1 MVLFQREREG
11 KVKAMSKPTANKQ
24 HLLLVDDDQRMRELL
39 TDVFTGKGYQVTAI
53 ADGRE
58 ALLHLETSAFDT
70 VITDLMMPK
79 VSGAEVLAAAQ
90 RRDAQLPVII
100 ITGYGTVD
108 SAIAA
113 MKIGAHDY
121 IQKPFDPEE
130 LALIVKRALAHYQL
144 VKQNRDLT
152 ASITLLQGTGLI
164 GSSPAIQG
172 VKEMIARLAPLAV
185 SLLISG
191 ETGTGKELVARLIH
205 QNSGRATN
213 NFIAINCGALSET
226 LLESELF
233 GHERGSFTGAVEQK
247 KGLLEAAHG
256 GTLFLDE
263 INSMPLSLQVKLLR
277 VLQDGTF
284 LRVGGT
290 KEITTNLRVISASNT
305 DLKALI
311 GKGGFRDD
319 LYYRLNV
326 MEIDLPPLRD
336 RREDIAELA
345 YHFLNRYSRK
355 YDKAIQEISP
365 QALRMLSEAPWP
377 GNVRELENV
386 MSRAVIME
394 PGAAIS
400 TAALPP
406 ALGAAS
412 MPPAAAN
419 LMTLEEMERYM
430 INKALAATNGN
441 RALAAQTLGID
452 ASTLWRKAKRYNL

>member
-1 MVLFQREREG
+1 MTTLTPDKQR
-11 KVKAMSKPTANKQ
+11 
-24 HLLLVDDDQRMRELL
+24 LLLVDDDQRMRELL
-39 TDVFTGKGYQVTAI
+39 TDVFTAKGYQVTAS

-58 ALLHLETSAFDT
+58 ALLHLEASAFDT
-70 VITDLMMPK
+70 VITDLMMPN
-79 VSGAEVLAAAQ
+79 VSGTEVLAAAL
-90 RRDAQLPVII
+90 RRDAQLPVIV

-130 LALIVKRALAHYQL
+130 LALIVERALGHYQL

-152 ASITLLQGTGLI
+152 ARVSLLQGAEMI

-172 VKEMIARLAPLAV
+172 VKEMIARLAPLTV
-185 SLLISG
+185 PILIQG

-205 QNSGRATN
+205 KNSNRAAGQ
-213 NFIAINCGALSET
+213 FLAINCGALSEP

-233 GHERGSFTGAVEQK
+233 GHERGAFTGAVEQK
-247 KGLLEAAHG
+247 KGLLEAADL

-290 KEITTNLRVISASNT
+290 REIHSDLRVISASNA

-319 LYYRLNV
+319 LYYRLNG
-326 MEIDLPPLRD
+326 MEIDLPPLRA
-336 RREDIAELA
+336 RPEDIAELA
-345 YHFLNRYSRK
+345 YHFLHRYATK
-355 YDKAIQEISP
+355 YDKAIHDIAP
-365 QALRMLSEAPWP
+365 PALKMLSEAPWP

-386 MSRAVIME
+386 VGRAVIME
-394 PGAAIS
+394 PSATI
-400 TAALPP
+400 TVAALPA

-412 MPPAAAN
+412 PPPIVAN
-419 LMTLEEMERYM
+419 LMTLEEMERFM

-441 RALAAQTLGID
+441 RAEAAKALGID
-452 ASTLWRKAKRYNL
+452 VSTLWRKSKRYGL

>member
-1 MVLFQREREG
+1 MTSQPPQ
-11 KVKAMSKPTANKQ
+11 KH

-39 TDVFTGKGYQVTAI
+39 TDVFTGKGYHVTAT

-58 ALLHLETSAFDT
+58 ALLHLEATAFDT

-79 VSGAEVLAAAQ
+79 VSGTEVLDAAR

-130 LALIVKRALAHYQL
+130 LALIVERALTHYQL

-152 ASITLLQGTGLI
+152 AKVTLLQGPELI
-164 GSSPAIQG
+164 GSSPAMQK
-172 VKEMIARLAPLAV
+172 VKEMIARLAPLEV
-185 SLLISG
+185 PLLICG
-191 ETGTGKELVARLIH
+191 ETGTGKELAARLIH
-205 QNSGRATN
+205 KHSDRAAN
-213 NFIAINCGALSET
+213 NFLAINCGALSEN

-233 GHERGSFTGAVEQK
+233 GHERGAFTGAMELK

-284 LRVGGT
+284 IRVGGT
-290 KEITTNLRVISASNT
+290 KENTTNLRVISASNT
-305 DLKALI
+305 DLKELI
-311 GKGGFRDD
+311 AKGVFRDD
-319 LYYRLNV
+319 LYYRLNI

-355 YDKAIQEISP
+355 YDKEIHAIAP
-365 QALRMLSEAPWP
+365 RALRMLSAAPWP
-377 GNVRELENV
+377 GNVRELENI

-394 PGAAIS
+394 PSATI
-400 TAALPP
+400 TTTALPP
-406 ALGAAS
+406 SLGAANL
-412 MPPAAAN
+412 PPVAAN
-419 LMTLEEMERYM
+419 LMTLEEMEQYM

-441 RALAAQTLGID
+441 RALAAQILGID
-452 ASTLWRKAKRYNL
+452 ASTLWRKTKRYNL

>member
-1 MVLFQREREG
+1 MT
-11 KVKAMSKPTANKQ
+11 KPTLNKQ

-39 TDVFTGKGYQVTAI
+39 TDGFTGKGYQVTAT

-58 ALLHLETSAFDT
+58 ALLHLEATAFDT
-70 VITDLMMPK
+70 VITDLMMPQ
-79 VSGAEVLAAAQ
+79 VNGTEVLEAAQ

-130 LALIVKRALAHYQL
+130 LALIVERALAHYQL

-152 ASITLLQGTGLI
+152 ARVTLLQGSDLI

-172 VKEMIARLAPLAV
+172 VKKMIARLAPLAV
-185 SLLISG
+185 SLLICG

-205 QNSGRATN
+205 QNSSRAAN
-213 NFIAINCGALSET
+213 NFLAINCGALSES
-226 LLESELF
+226 LLESEIF
-233 GHERGSFTGAVEQK
+233 GHERGAFTGAVEQK

-290 KEITTNLRVISASNT
+290 KEITTNLRVISASNS
-305 DLKALI
+305 DLKGLI
-311 GKGGFRDD
+311 SKGVFRDD

-355 YDKAIQEISP
+355 YDKAIHEIAP
-365 QALRMLSEAPWP
+365 QALRMLTEAPWP
-377 GNVRELENV
+377 GNVRELENI

-394 PGAAIS
+394 PGATI
-400 TAALPP
+400 TTTALPP
-406 ALGAAS
+406 SLGAVS
-412 MPPAAAN
+412 QPPAAAN

-452 ASTLWRKAKRYNL
+452 VSTLWRKTKRYDL

>member
-1 MVLFQREREG
+1 MTTPFPDKLR
-11 KVKAMSKPTANKQ
+11 
-24 HLLLVDDDQRMRELL
+24 LLMVDDDQRMRELL
-39 TDVFTGKGYQVTAI
+39 TDVFTGKGYQVTAT

-58 ALLHLETSAFDT
+58 ALLHLESNAFDT
-70 VITDLMMPK
+70 VITDLMMPN
-79 VSGAEVLAAAQ
+79 VDGTEVLAAAL
-90 RRDAQLPVII
+90 RRDAQLPVIV

-130 LALIVKRALAHYQL
+130 LALIVERALNHYQL

-152 ASITLLQGTGLI
+152 ARVSILQDSEMI

-172 VKEMIARLAPLAV
+172 VKAMIARLAPLTV
-185 SLLISG
+185 PLLIQG

-205 QNSGRATN
+205 KNSGRAAHS
-213 NFIAINCGALSET
+213 FLAINCGALSET

-233 GHERGSFTGAVEQK
+233 GHERGAFTGAVEQK
-247 KGLLEAAHG
+247 KGLLEAADG

-290 KEITTNLRVISASNT
+290 KEIYADLRAISASNT
-305 DLKALI
+305 DLKGLI
-311 GKGGFRDD
+311 AKGGFRDD
-319 LYYRLNV
+319 LYYRLNG
-326 MEIDLPPLRD
+326 MEIDLPSLRE

-345 YHFLNRYSRK
+345 YHFLNRYAKK
-355 YDKAIQEISP
+355 YDKAICDIAPSV
-365 QALRMLSEAPWP
+365 LRMLIEAPWS

-394 PGAAIS
+394 PGTTI
-400 TAALPP
+400 TTRALPP
-406 ALGAAS
+406 SLGAS
-412 MPPAAAN
+412 SPPLAAAS

-430 INKALAATNGN
+430 INKALSATNGN
-441 RALAAQTLGID
+441 RALAAQALGID
-452 ASTLWRKAKRYNL
+452 VSTLWRKTKRYDL

>member
-1 MVLFQREREG
+1 MTTPTLDKQR
-11 KVKAMSKPTANKQ
+11 
-24 HLLLVDDDQRMRELL
+24 LLLVDDDQRMRELL
-39 TDVFTGKGYQVTAI
+39 TDVFSGKGYQVTAT

-58 ALLHLETSAFDT
+58 ALLHLESSAFDT
-70 VITDLMMPK
+70 VITDLMMPN
-79 VSGAEVLAAAQ
+79 VGGTEVLAAAL
-90 RRDAQLPVII
+90 RRDAQLPVIV

-130 LALIVKRALAHYQL
+130 LALIVERALSHYQL

-152 ASITLLQGTGLI
+152 ARVSLLQGSEMI

-172 VKEMIARLAPLAV
+172 VKAMIARLAPLTV
-185 SLLISG
+185 PLLIQG

-205 QNSGRATN
+205 KNSNRAAN
-213 NFIAINCGALSET
+213 HFLAINCGALSET

-233 GHERGSFTGAVEQK
+233 GHERGAFTGAVEQK
-247 KGLLEAAHG
+247 KGLLEAADL

-290 KEITTNLRVISASNT
+290 KEIHTDLRVISASNT
-305 DLKALI
+305 ALKGLI
-311 GKGGFRDD
+311 AKGGFRDD
-319 LYYRLNV
+319 LYYRLNG
-326 MEIDLPPLRD
+326 MEIDLPSLRE

-345 YHFLNRYSRK
+345 YHFLNRYAKK
-355 YDKAIQEISP
+355 YDKTICDIAP
-365 QALRMLSEAPWP
+365 PALKMLTDAPWP

-394 PGAAIS
+394 PGATI
-400 TAALPP
+400 TIRALPP
-406 ALGAAS
+406 SLGAAS
-412 MPPAAAN
+412 PPPAAAN

-430 INKALAATNGN
+430 INKALSATNGN
-441 RALAAQTLGID
+441 RALAAQALGID
-452 ASTLWRKAKRYNL
+452 VSTLWRKTKRYDL

>member
-1 MVLFQREREG
+1 MTRPPL
-11 KVKAMSKPTANKQ
+11 NKQ

-39 TDVFTGKGYQVTAI
+39 TDVFTGKGYHVTAT

-58 ALLHLETSAFDT
+58 ALLHLEATAFDT
-70 VITDLMMPK
+70 VITDLMMPQ
-79 VSGAEVLAAAQ
+79 VNGTEVLEAAQ

-130 LALIVKRALAHYQL
+130 LALIVERALAHYQL

-152 ASITLLQGTGLI
+152 ARVTLLQGSDLI

-185 SLLISG
+185 SLLICG

-205 QNSGRATN
+205 QNSHRAAH
-213 NFIAINCGALSET
+213 NFLAINCGALSES
-226 LLESELF
+226 LLESEIF
-233 GHERGSFTGAVEQK
+233 GHERGAFTGAVEQK

-290 KEITTNLRVISASNT
+290 KEITTNLRVISASNC
-305 DLKALI
+305 DLKGLI
-311 GKGGFRDD
+311 RKGVFRDD

-355 YDKAIQEISP
+355 YDKVIHEIAP
-365 QALRMLSEAPWP
+365 QALRVLTEAPWP
-377 GNVRELENV
+377 GNVRELENI

-394 PGAAIS
+394 PGATI
-400 TAALPP
+400 TTTALPP
-406 ALGAAS
+406 SLGAAS
-412 MPPAAAN
+412 LPPAAAN

-430 INKALAATNGN
+430 INKALAASNGN

-452 ASTLWRKAKRYNL
+452 VSTLWRKTKRYDL

>member
-1 MVLFQREREG
+1 MTQ
-11 KVKAMSKPTANKQ
+11 PTPNKQ

-39 TDVFTGKGYQVTAI
+39 TDVFTGKGYQVTAT

-58 ALLHLETSAFDT
+58 ALLHLETVAFDT
-70 VITDLMMPK
+70 VITDLMMPQ
-79 VSGAEVLAAAQ
+79 VSGTEVLEAAQ

-152 ASITLLQGTGLI
+152 ARVTLLQGTGLI
-164 GSSPAIQG
+164 GSSAAIQG
-172 VKEMIARLAPLAV
+172 IKEMIVRLAPLAV
-185 SLLISG
+185 SLLICG
-191 ETGTGKELVARLIH
+191 ETGTGKELVARLIQ
-205 QNSGRATN
+205 QNSDRAAS
-213 NFIAINCGALSET
+213 NFLAINCGALSES

-233 GHERGSFTGAVEQK
+233 GYERGAFTGAVEQK
-247 KGLLEAAHG
+247 KGLLEVAHG

-290 KEITTNLRVISASNT
+290 KEITTDLRVVSASNT
-305 DLKALI
+305 DLKGLVS
-311 GKGGFRDD
+311 KGLFRDD
-319 LYYRLNV
+319 LYYRING

-345 YHFLNRYSRK
+345 YHFLNRYSHK
-355 YDKAIQEISP
+355 YDKAIHEIAP
-365 QALRMLSEAPWP
+365 QALRMLSDAPWP

-394 PGAAIS
+394 PGTAI
-400 TAALPP
+400 TTTALPSS
-406 ALGAAS
+406 LGATS
-412 MPPAAAN
+412 LPPVAAN

-452 ASTLWRKAKRYNL
+452 ASTLWRKTKRYDL

>member
-1 MVLFQREREG
+1 MT
-11 KVKAMSKPTANKQ
+11 SHIPNKQQ

-39 TDVFTGKGYQVTAI
+39 TDVFIGKGYHVTAT

-58 ALLHLETSAFDT
+58 ALLHLEATPFDT
-70 VITDLMMPK
+70 VITDLMMPN
-79 VSGAEVLAAAQ
+79 VSGTEVLAAAL

-113 MKIGAHDY
+113 MKLGAHDY

-130 LALIVKRALAHYQL
+130 LALIVERALAHYQL

-152 ASITLLQGTGLI
+152 AKVTLLQGSDLI
-164 GSSPAIQG
+164 GSSATIQV
-172 VKEMIARLAPLAV
+172 VKELIAKLAPLTV
-185 SLLISG
+185 SLLICG

-205 QNSGRATN
+205 RNSARAAN
-213 NFIAINCGALSET
+213 NFLAINCGALSET

-233 GHERGSFTGAVEQK
+233 GHERGAFTGAVEQK

-290 KEITTNLRVISASNT
+290 KELTTNLRVISASNT
-305 DLKALI
+305 DLKELI
-311 GKGGFRDD
+311 AKGHFRDD

-326 MEIDLPPLRD
+326 MEINLPPLRE

-355 YDKAIQEISP
+355 YNKEIHEIAP

-377 GNVRELENV
+377 GNVRELENI

-394 PGAAIS
+394 PGATIT

-406 ALGAAS
+406 TLGAAS
-412 MPPAAAN
+412 LPPAAAN
-419 LMTLEEMERYM
+419 LMSLEEMERFM
-430 INKALAATNGN
+430 IKKALAASNGN
-441 RALAAQTLGID
+441 RAMAAQILGID
-452 ASTLWRKAKRYNL
+452 TSTLWRKMRKT

>member
-1 MVLFQREREG
+1 MTQ
-11 KVKAMSKPTANKQ
+11 PTPNKQ

-39 TDVFTGKGYQVTAI
+39 ADVFTGKGYQVTAI

-58 ALLHLETSAFDT
+58 ALLHLETVAFDT
-70 VITDLMMPK
+70 VITDLMMPQ
-79 VSGAEVLAAAQ
+79 VSGTEVLEAAQ

-152 ASITLLQGTGLI
+152 ARVTILQGSELI
-164 GSSPAIQG
+164 GSSAAIQG
-172 VKEMIARLAPLAV
+172 VKEMIVRLAPLAV
-185 SLLISG
+185 SLLICG
-191 ETGTGKELVARLIH
+191 ETGTGKELAARLIH
-205 QNSGRATN
+205 KHSDRAAH
-213 NFIAINCGALSET
+213 NFLAINCGALSEN

-233 GHERGSFTGAVEQK
+233 GYERGAFTGAVEQK
-247 KGLLEAAHG
+247 KGLLEAAQG

-277 VLQDGTF
+277 VLQDGKF

-290 KEITTNLRVISASNT
+290 KEISVDLRVISASNI
-305 DLKALI
+305 DLKELI
-311 GKGGFRDD
+311 SKGLFRDD
-319 LYYRLNV
+319 LYYRING

-355 YDKAIQEISP
+355 YDKAIGEIAP
-365 QALRMLSEAPWP
+365 QALRMLSDATWP

-394 PGAAIS
+394 PGTAI
-400 TAALPP
+400 TTTALPSS
-406 ALGAAS
+406 LGATS
-412 MPPAAAN
+412 LPPAAAN

-452 ASTLWRKAKRYNL
+452 ASTLWRKTKRYDL

>member
-1 MVLFQREREG
+1 MTQ
-11 KVKAMSKPTANKQ
+11 PTPNKQ

-39 TDVFTGKGYQVTAI
+39 TDVFTGKGYQVTAT

-58 ALLHLETSAFDT
+58 ALLHLETVAFDT
-70 VITDLMMPK
+70 VITDLMMPQ
-79 VSGAEVLAAAQ
+79 VSGTEVLEAAQ

-152 ASITLLQGTGLI
+152 ARVTLLQGTGLI
-164 GSSPAIQG
+164 GSSAAIQG
-172 VKEMIARLAPLAV
+172 IKEMIVRLAPLAV
-185 SLLISG
+185 SLLICG
-191 ETGTGKELVARLIH
+191 ETGTGKELVARLIQ
-205 QNSGRATN
+205 QNSDRAAS
-213 NFIAINCGALSET
+213 NFLAINCGALSES

-233 GHERGSFTGAVEQK
+233 GYERGAFTGAVEQK
-247 KGLLEAAHG
+247 KGLLEVAHG

-290 KEITTNLRVISASNT
+290 KEITTDLRVVSASNT
-305 DLKALI
+305 DLKGLVS
-311 GKGGFRDD
+311 KGLFRDD
-319 LYYRLNV
+319 LYYRING

-345 YHFLNRYSRK
+345 YHFLNRYSHK
-355 YDKAIQEISP
+355 YDKAIHEIAP
-365 QALRMLSEAPWP
+365 QALRMLSDAPWP

-394 PGAAIS
+394 PGAAI
-400 TAALPP
+400 TTTALPP
-406 ALGAAS
+406 SLGAAS
-412 MPPAAAN
+412 LPPAAAN

-452 ASTLWRKAKRYNL
+452 ASTLWRKTKRYDL

>member
-1 MVLFQREREG
+1 M
-11 KVKAMSKPTANKQ
+11 KPMTSQSPPKL

-39 TDVFTGKGYQVTAI
+39 ADVFTSRGYHVTAT

-58 ALLHLETSAFDT
+58 ALLLLESTAFDT

-79 VSGAEVLAAAQ
+79 VSGTEVLDAAR

-130 LALIVKRALAHYQL
+130 LALIVERALAHYQL

-152 ASITLLQGTGLI
+152 ARVTLLQGSDLI
-164 GSSPAIQG
+164 GSSTAMQE
-172 VKEMIARLAPLAV
+172 VKEMIARLAPLEV
-185 SLLISG
+185 SLLICG
-191 ETGTGKELVARLIH
+191 ETGTGKELAARLIH
-205 QNSGRATN
+205 KHSSRATN
-213 NFIAINCGALSET
+213 NFLAINCGALSET

-233 GHERGSFTGAVEQK
+233 GHERGAFTGAVELK

-284 LRVGGT
+284 IRVGGT
-290 KEITTNLRVISASNT
+290 KENTVDLRVISASNT
-305 DLKALI
+305 DLKGLI
-311 GKGGFRDD
+311 AKGVFRDD
-319 LYYRLNV
+319 LYYRLNI
-326 MEIDLPPLRD
+326 MAIDLPPLRD

-345 YHFLNRYSRK
+345 YHFLNRYSHK
-355 YDKAIQEISP
+355 YDKAIQDISP
-365 QALRMLSEAPWP
+365 RALKILTAAPWP
-377 GNVRELENV
+377 GNVRELENI

-394 PGAAIS
+394 PGATI
-400 TAALPP
+400 TTTALPP
-406 ALGAAS
+406 SLGTVI
-412 MPPAAAN
+412 PPPVAAA

-430 INKALAATNGN
+430 INKALAATDGN
-441 RALAAQTLGID
+441 RTLAAQILGID
-452 ASTLWRKAKRYNL
+452 ASTLWRKVKRYEQ

>member
-1 MVLFQREREG
+1 MT
-11 KVKAMSKPTANKQ
+11 SSTSNKQ

-39 TDVFTGKGYQVTAI
+39 TDVFTGKGYQVTAT

-58 ALLHLETSAFDT
+58 ALLHLEAFAFDT
-70 VITDLMMPK
+70 VITDLMMPQ
-79 VSGAEVLAAAQ
+79 VSGTEVLEAAQ

-144 VKQNRDLT
+144 VKQNRALT
-152 ASITLLQGTGLI
+152 ARVTLLQGTGLI
-164 GSSPAIQG
+164 GSSPEIQG
-172 VKEMIARLAPLAV
+172 IKEMIARLAPLEV
-185 SLLISG
+185 SLLICG

-205 QNSGRATN
+205 QNSGRAAN
-213 NFIAINCGALSET
+213 NFLAINCGALSEN

-233 GHERGSFTGAVEQK
+233 GYERGAFTGAVAQK

-256 GTLFLDE
+256 GILFLDE

-290 KEITTNLRVISASNT
+290 KEISADLRVISASNT
-305 DLKALI
+305 DLKGLV
-311 GKGGFRDD
+311 GKGAFRDD
-319 LYYRLNV
+319 LYYRING
-326 MEIDLPPLRD
+326 MEIDLPPLRE

-355 YDKAIQEISP
+355 YDKAIGEITP

-394 PGAAIS
+394 PGAAI
-400 TAALPP
+400 TTTALP
-406 ALGAAS
+406 ASLGVAGL
-412 MPPAAAN
+412 PPAAAN

-430 INKALAATNGN
+430 INKTLAATNGN
-441 RALAAQTLGID
+441 RALAAQILGID
-452 ASTLWRKAKRYNL
+452 ASTLWRKVKRYEL

>member
-1 MVLFQREREG
+1 MT
-11 KVKAMSKPTANKQ
+11 SPISNKQ

-39 TDVFTGKGYQVTAI
+39 TDVFTGKGYQVTAT

-58 ALLHLETSAFDT
+58 ALLHLETVAFDT
-70 VITDLMMPK
+70 VITDLMMPQ
-79 VSGAEVLAAAQ
+79 VSGTEVLEAVQ

-130 LALIVKRALAHYQL
+130 LTLIVKRALAHYQL

-152 ASITLLQGTGLI
+152 AKVTLLQDSELI
-164 GSSPAIQG
+164 GSSAAIQG
-172 VKEMIARLAPLAV
+172 VREMIARLAPLAV
-185 SLLISG
+185 SLLLSG
-191 ETGTGKELVARLIH
+191 ETGTGKELVARLAH
-205 QNSGRATN
+205 RHSGRAAR
-213 NFIAINCGALSET
+213 NFLAINCGALSEN

-233 GHERGSFTGAVEQK
+233 GHERGAFTGAVEQK
-247 KGLLEAAHG
+247 KGLLETANG

-290 KEITTNLRVISASNT
+290 KEVTTDLRVISASNT
-305 DLKALI
+305 DLKRLI
-311 GKGGFRDD
+311 GKGLFRDD
-319 LYYRLNV
+319 LYYRING

-355 YDKAIQEISP
+355 YDKAIHEIAP
-365 QALRMLSEAPWP
+365 QALRILSNAPWP

-394 PGAAIS
+394 PGVVI
-400 TAALPP
+400 TTTALPP
-406 ALGAAS
+406 SLGTAS
-412 MPPAAAN
+412 LPPAAAN

-452 ASTLWRKAKRYNL
+452 ASTLWRKTKRYDL